1 MSSEIRSHQGNKEV
15 RMSLVLWND
24 FGRLEGLGL
33 PMGGPLNQVV
43 GMSGGDAGEWA
54 WTPAVDIFETPDHD
68 LVVSAELPGVRP
80 EAVEVTLE
88 ENTLTI
94 AGDRRFDSA
103 GEGRWYRTE
112 RQFGAFRRSFK
123 LPRSVDFGAVSAEHK
138 DGTLQVRLPL
148 RQEARPHRVAV
159 KAV

>member
-1 MSSEIRSHQGNKEV
+1 
-15 RMSLVLWND
+15 MSLVLWND
-24 FGRLEGLGL
+24 FGRLAGLGSTTDGL
-33 PMGGPLNQVV
+33 LNQVV
-43 GMSGGDAGEWA
+43 GVPGGDAGEWA
-54 WTPAVDIFETPDHD
+54 WTPAVDIYETPDHE
-68 LVVSAELPGVRP
+68 LVVSAELPGVDP

-94 AGDRRFDSA
+94 AGDRQLDSA

-112 RQFGAFRRSFK
+112 RQFGAFRRSFR
-123 LPRSVDFGAVSAEHK
+123 LPRSVDTAAVSAEHK

-159 KAV
+159 KAA

>member
-1 MSSEIRSHQGNKEV
+1 
-15 RMSLVLWND
+15 MSLVLWND
-24 FGRLEGLGL
+24 LGRLAGLGSPTDGL
-33 PMGGPLNQVV
+33 LNQVV
-43 GMSGGDAGEWA
+43 GVPAGDAGEWA
-54 WTPAVDIFETPDHD
+54 WTPAVDIYETPDHE
-68 LVVSAELPGVRP
+68 LVVSAELPGVDP

-94 AGDRRFDSA
+94 AGDRQLDSA

-112 RQFGAFRRSFK
+112 RQFGAFRRSFR
-123 LPRSVDFGAVSAEHK
+123 LPRSVDTAAVSAENE

-159 KAV
+159 KAA